1 MTSVV
6 ITMAGLGKRFRDA
19 GYDCPKY
26 CIEVHGKT
34 LFAWSMLSLR
44 DFIEEGADFVF
55 VCRDE
60 DDASAFIERECAA
73 LGIRKHSIVGL
84 DHLTDGQATSAI
96 LAGSA
101 IGDPRGDFLIYN
113 IDTFVDPRHLHRS
126 DIRGAGWIPCFR
138 GEGEG
143 WSFARTDAEGRV
155 VELREKKRISPFAT
169 LGLYWFA
176 SFERYRAAY
185 EEYYRDAQRM
195 ERGEK
200 YVAPLYN
207 ELIGSGEP
215 VYIQEVPVDAVIPL
229 GTPAEVDRFRALG
242 PGDLLQL
249 FDRADGGR

>member
-1 MTSVV
+1 MTSIV

-34 LFAWSMLSLR
+34 LFAWSMISLR
-44 DFIEEGADFVF
+44 DFIKEGAEFLF
-55 VCRDE
+55 VCRNE
-60 DDASAFIERECAA
+60 DDATAFIQRECAA
-73 LGIRKHSIVGL
+73 LGIRRHRIVGL
-84 DHLTDGQATSAI
+84 DYLTDGQATSAM
-96 LAGSA
+96 LAGAA
-101 IGDPRGDFLIYN
+101 IADASEDFLIYN

-143 WSFARTDAEGRV
+143 WSFARTDADGRV
-155 VELREKKRISPFAT
+155 VELREKQRISPFAT

-176 SFERYRAAY
+176 SFERYRKAY
-185 EEYYRDAQRM
+185 EEYYRDARRM

-207 ELIGSGEP
+207 DLIGSGEP
-215 VYIQEVPVDAVIPL
+215 VYIHEVPVQAVIPL
-229 GTPAEVDRFRALG
+229 GTPAEVDRFRSQDPSAL
-242 PGDLLQL
+242 LAL
-249 FDRADGGR
+249 FTRAAGGH